1 MDRYLECM
9 TSVVTNIF
17 KVYSGW
23 LPYYREYCKFL
34 ILRKFLIP
42 RSCGLYQI
50 VKKKF
55 VNMEL
60 FSLFLIVLN
69 TQKIMA
75 EYFKIRVRCF
85 SQFYVEIHSSHLIRD
100 LITVNNWL
108 SQWLI
113 TSSYRVC
120 IQIQRL
126 NSVLIVTCF
135 CNVSDILWFY

>member
-17 KVYSGW
+17 KAYSGW
-23 LPYYREYCKFL
+23 LLYYREYCKFL

-50 VKKKF
+50 AKKKF

-75 EYFKIRVRCF
+75 EYFKIRERCF

-100 LITVNNWL
+100 LQYCVTI
-108 SQWLI
+108 SLI
-113 TSSYRVC
+113 SKSTYFNYEHELCQTTYLQCTTIGQDRP
-120 IQIQRL
+120 L
-126 NSVLIVTCF
+126 
-135 CNVSDILWFY
+135 